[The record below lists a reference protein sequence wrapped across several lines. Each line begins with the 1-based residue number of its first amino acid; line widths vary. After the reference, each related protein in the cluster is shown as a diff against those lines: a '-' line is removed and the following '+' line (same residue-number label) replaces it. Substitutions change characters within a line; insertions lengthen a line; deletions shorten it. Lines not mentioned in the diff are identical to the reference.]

1 MQSVGVPFSQV
12 ALECSPGFSPWPL
25 RSEGGMLER
34 TERWSPVVGTP
45 LICGGGATGRV
56 GSLFKVVTLYRTDR
70 DMASTLSR
78 WVLVGQF

>member
-1 MQSVGVPFSQV
+1 
-12 ALECSPGFSPWPL
+12 
-25 RSEGGMLER
+25 MLER

-45 LICGGGATGRV
+45 LTRGGGTMGRV